1 MAEPYEITFALES
14 QRRAIA
20 DAAAGAVQARQE
32 QDRQERRGR
41 RNRQSLRQDKSQVR
55 LKKDRQ
61 ACAEA
66 LGPGGN
72 TAAMKAVAAARNSM
86 TIAREA
92 KGIAPLEA
100 GTRPRPDR
108 SQHSACGRGPSRLA
122 AFASCVFWTWLLPA
136 AGVIVGA
143 AVLFAALLLYCFLA

>member
-1 MAEPYEITFALES
+1 
-14 QRRAIA
+14 
-20 DAAAGAVQARQE
+20 
-32 QDRQERRGR
+32 
-41 RNRQSLRQDKSQVR
+41 
-55 LKKDRQ
+55 
-61 ACAEA
+61 
-66 LGPGGN
+66 
-72 TAAMKAVAAARNSM
+72 M

-122 AFASCVFWTWLLPA
+122 AFASYFFWTWLLPA

-143 AVLFAALLLYCFLA
+143 AVLVAALLLYCFLA